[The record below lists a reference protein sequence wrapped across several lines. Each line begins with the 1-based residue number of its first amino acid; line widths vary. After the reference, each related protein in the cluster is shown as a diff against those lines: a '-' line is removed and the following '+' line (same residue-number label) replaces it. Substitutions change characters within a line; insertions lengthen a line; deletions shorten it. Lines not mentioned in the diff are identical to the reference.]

1 MAAPLVEELVPDWE
15 QNRRDIIKSNPSIRL
30 VVASDD
36 SQQESMQNLHE
47 SLNSHI
53 IPHQFD
59 ILPGV
64 GHNVGELYNRVGI
77 EGLQFH
83 ADCFDYP
90 DKIHFNPYYLPSI
103 VKFYLP
109 IRFRYLWH

>member
-1 MAAPLVEELVPDWE
+1 VGC
-15 QNRRDIIKSNPSIRL
+15 
-30 VVASDD
+30 DD

-53 IPHQFD
+53 IPNQFD
-59 ILPGV
+59 IIPGV

-83 ADCFDYP
+83 ADVL
-90 DKIHFNPYYLPSI
+90 II
-103 VKFYLP
+103 QIKFTLTHIIYQASSNFVYRLDSGIYG
-109 IRFRYLWH
+109 IRP